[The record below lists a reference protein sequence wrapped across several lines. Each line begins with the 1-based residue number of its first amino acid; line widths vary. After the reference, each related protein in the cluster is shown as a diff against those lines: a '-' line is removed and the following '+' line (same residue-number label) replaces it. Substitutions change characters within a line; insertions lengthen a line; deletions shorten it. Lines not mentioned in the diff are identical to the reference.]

1 MQFIFDEQLG
11 AFIVEEPTITIDFLK
26 AKGWEYESP
35 MTYYIDL
42 EVKSSCRIIEFH
54 YKDTRQMNINVRYTK
69 FTKRLSNRFKEY
81 TNSNY
86 KYIYS
91 EDDETIFY
99 DLETFDEDLIAIKK
113 MARKLYKM
121 LFEQNEIC
129 KDTEEFNEVCKLYD
143 EEKIQKDI
151 REHNI
156 KLLKEYESL
165 EEQEFEVTTKYKIW
179 SLHETLNINQVDCS
193 GKKYTFKVVEY
204 NSKQNI
210 LKPYIKDKIKVNYG
224 RILVRRSDSS
234 IIGVHAIK
242 TENDERN
249 VIIAK
254 YKGIGSR
261 SNIQLGEILD
271 VEVYKNIS
279 DVPKEYV
286 NTVLRLISICGGGYN
301 SRSKAH
307 GFKQIQQVTRSLQ
320 SNKNLDETNYVTKME
335 YDLFYE

>member
-113 MARKLYKM
+113 
-121 LFEQNEIC
+121 N
-129 KDTEEFNEVCKLYD
+129 
-143 EEKIQKDI
+143 
-151 REHNI
+151 
-156 KLLKEYESL
+156 
-165 EEQEFEVTTKYKIW
+165 
-179 SLHETLNINQVDCS
+179 
-193 GKKYTFKVVEY
+193 G
-204 NSKQNI
+204 
-210 LKPYIKDKIKVNYG
+210 
-224 RILVRRSDSS
+224 
-234 IIGVHAIK
+234 
-242 TENDERN
+242 
-249 VIIAK
+249 
-254 YKGIGSR
+254 
-261 SNIQLGEILD
+261 
-271 VEVYKNIS
+271 
-279 DVPKEYV
+279 
-286 NTVLRLISICGGGYN
+286 
-301 SRSKAH
+301 
-307 GFKQIQQVTRSLQ
+307 
-320 SNKNLDETNYVTKME
+320 
-335 YDLFYE
+335 

>member
-54 YKDTRQMNINVRYTK
+54 YKDTRQMNINIRYTK

-129 KDTEEFNEVCKLYD
+129 KDTEEFNELCKLYD

-151 REHNI
+151 RDYNV
-156 KLLKEYESL
+156 KLLTKYELL
-165 EEQEFEVTTKYKIW
+165 EGQKFEVLNNYKIW
-179 SLHETLNINQVDCS
+179 SLHEILNIPQVDCND
-193 GKKYTFKVVEY
+193 KKYKLKVVVY
-204 NSKQNI
+204 NSTQNI
-210 LKPYIKDKIKVNYG
+210 LKPYVQDKIKINYG
-224 RILVRRSDSS
+224 RIMRRRSDNS
-234 IIGVHAIK
+234 IMGAHVIK
-242 TENDERN
+242 TEDDNRK

-254 YKGIGSR
+254 YKSMGSR
-261 SNIQLGEILD
+261 NSLQLSEIID
-271 VEVYKNIS
+271 AKVYENMS
-279 DVPKEYV
+279 DIPEEYA
-286 NTVLRLISICGGGYN
+286 NTVLRLISTCGGGYN
-301 SRSKAH
+301 SKSKAH
-307 GFKQIQQVTRSLQ
+307 GFKQIQQVIRSLQ
-320 SNKNLDETNYVTKME
+320 ANKNINETNYVTKME
-335 YDLFYE
+335 YDPFYE